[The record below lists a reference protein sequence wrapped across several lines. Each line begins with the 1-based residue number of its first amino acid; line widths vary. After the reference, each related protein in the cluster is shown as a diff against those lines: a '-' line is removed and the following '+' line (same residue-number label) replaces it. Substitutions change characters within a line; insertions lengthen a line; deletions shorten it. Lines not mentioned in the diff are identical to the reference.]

1 MKFIFLTG
9 GLFGFIAAAMG
20 ALSAGCS
27 PNRVLLDGA
36 VGCLACAI
44 VFRWFWSV
52 LQNGFRDAYVAR
64 QRAATARVS
73 QKNGKP

>member
-9 GLFGFIAAAMG
+9 GLMGFLAAAMG

-52 LQNGFRDAYVAR
+52 LQHGFRETYVIR
-64 QRAATARVS
+64 QRAAAVRVTP
-73 QKNGKP
+73 KNGKP